1 MNCWHC
7 KGDLIWGG
15 DHTYEDCGH
24 EGEGIISNLS
34 CPNKECGVEYVEVHY
49 RIEDADN
56 NQGKTEATQ
65 KA

>member
-7 KGDLIWGG
+7 KGDLIWSG
-15 DHTYEDCGH
+15 DHTYEYCGH
-24 EGEGIISNLS
+24 EGECIISNLS
-34 CPNKECGVEYVEVHY
+34 CPNEECGVEYVEVHY